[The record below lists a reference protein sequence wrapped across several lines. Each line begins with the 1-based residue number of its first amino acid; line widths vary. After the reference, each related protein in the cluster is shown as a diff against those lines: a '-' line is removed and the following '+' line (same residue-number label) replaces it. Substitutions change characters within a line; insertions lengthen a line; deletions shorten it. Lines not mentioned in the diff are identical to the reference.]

1 MVECEVKVSC
11 WTTDVSGKS
20 FIFCW
25 VGAEPNQQNSWEMT
39 QPEHRAVKTSSAGYF
54 HLNNTDVFW
63 SKGQRLKIKPSLLFH
78 SSWELHSQL
87 CVIYFIWK
95 CIRFQ
100 KQNGWWNREHVM
112 MILWSNTHWTFN
124 DSLITSFHHCGRL
137 SDHEGLLRFQTCC
150 L

>member
-1 MVECEVKVSC
+1 MFLGKVLSSVGWELIKTAC
-11 WTTDVSGKS
+11 KIPEKWHSQSSERLKRHLQD
-20 FIFCW
+20 IF
-25 VGAEPNQQNSWEMT
+25 
-39 QPEHRAVKTSSAGYF
+39 
-54 HLNNTDVFW
+54 NNTDVFW
-63 SKGQRLKIKPSLLFH
+63 SKGQRLKIEPYRDVCVCASLLFH

-87 CVIYFIWK
+87 CVIYFFCFIWK

-112 MILWSNTHWTFN
+112 LILWSNTHWTQSFN
-124 DSLITSFHHCGRL
+124 DSYHIHHCGRL